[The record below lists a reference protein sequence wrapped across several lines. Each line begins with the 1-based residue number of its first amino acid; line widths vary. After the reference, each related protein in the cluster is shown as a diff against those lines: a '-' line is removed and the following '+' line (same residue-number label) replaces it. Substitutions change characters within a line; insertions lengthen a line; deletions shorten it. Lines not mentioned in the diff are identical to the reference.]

1 MWEANITVELPLM
14 VGMVFV
20 GIMLIWLVQRLT
32 GGYDKRGD

>member
-14 VGMVFV
+14 VGMVLI
-20 GIMLIWLVQRLT
+20 GIVLIWLIQRMT